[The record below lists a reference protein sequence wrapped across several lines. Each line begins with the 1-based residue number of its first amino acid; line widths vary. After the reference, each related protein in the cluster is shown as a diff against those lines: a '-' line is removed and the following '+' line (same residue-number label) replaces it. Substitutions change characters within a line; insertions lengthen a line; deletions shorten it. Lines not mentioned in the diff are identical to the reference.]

1 MKKPAPNPID
11 VHVGARIRMR
21 RRVIGMSQGTLS
33 NALGLTWQ
41 QVQKYEKGTNRV
53 GSSRL
58 KQIADILEVP
68 VHFFFEGAPGY
79 SAKRAEKADPLAELG
94 STHAGID
101 LAVAFNAITD
111 ARMRAAIVELA
122 QAAASGRRKTGRQDG

>member
-68 VHFFFEGAPGY
+68 VYFFFEGAPGY

-94 STHAGID
+94 STRAGID

-122 QAAASGRRKTGRQDG
+122 QAAASGRRKTNRQDG